1 MKKGFLLLLTF
12 LMSLTLGAQ
21 NSIRYVTANL
31 NMRTAPNTK
40 SYIITQIPKGTPVA
54 IEEDCDCAWI
64 PVSYN
69 GHIGYPDFVN
79 VSPKNHQ

>member
-40 SYIITQIPKGTPVA
+40 SYIITQIPKGTPIA

-69 GHIGYPDFVN
+69 GLTR
-79 VSPKNHQ
+79 